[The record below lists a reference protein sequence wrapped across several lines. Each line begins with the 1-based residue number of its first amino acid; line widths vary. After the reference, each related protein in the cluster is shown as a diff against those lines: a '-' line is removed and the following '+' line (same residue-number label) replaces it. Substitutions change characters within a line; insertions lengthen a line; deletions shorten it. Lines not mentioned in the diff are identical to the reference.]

1 MKEEDDKI
9 VGYLFHDV
17 FNSNTFNTNTNEYI
31 WLKNTWLNIYK
42 DTLSAPISQI
52 EFVQVKTS
60 ENYVDEEVERLTSVW
75 EAPNGIKTHELFE
88 DERTE
93 IKKQVIEHCEKLL
106 EKTPEY
112 ARILHYVFVPV
123 KQIIYPYNITFREF
137 LEKHTQTYK
146 DNTMMELPI
155 LYQDL

>member
-9 VGYLFHDV
+9 VGYLFHEA
-17 FNSNTFNTNTNEYI
+17 FETNTFDTHTNAYN
-31 WLKNTWLNIYK
+31 WLKKTWLNFYK
-42 DTLSAPISQI
+42 NALSAPISQI

-60 ENYVDEEVERLTSVW
+60 ENYVDEKVERLMSVC
-75 EAPNGIKTHELFE
+75 EAPNGIKTHELSE

-93 IKKQVIEHCEKLL
+93 IKKQVIEDCEKLL

-112 ARILHYVFVPV
+112 ARVLHYVFVPV

-155 LYQDL
+155 LHQDL